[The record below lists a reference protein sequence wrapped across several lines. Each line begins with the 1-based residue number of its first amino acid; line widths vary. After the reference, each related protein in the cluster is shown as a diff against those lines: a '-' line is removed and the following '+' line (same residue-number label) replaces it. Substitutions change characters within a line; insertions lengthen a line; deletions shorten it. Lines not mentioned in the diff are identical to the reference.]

1 MRATKDSGISWL
13 GEYPS
18 DWELKKIKYCLQE
31 RVEKNNPV
39 RTTEILSLTAKQGV
53 IPYDQKEGGGNKP
66 KEDVSAYRLAYP
78 GDIVMNSMNILSGSV
93 GLSQYFGCV
102 SPVYYMLRPWKV
114 TEDVRYYNYTFQTT
128 MFQRSLFGLGNGIL
142 IKESGN
148 GKLNTIR
155 MRIPMDKFG
164 ELFIPVAPIDE
175 QQRIADFL
183 DAKCAKIDALVADI
197 QSQIDTLEQY
207 KRSVITET
215 VTKGLN
221 PDAEMKDSGIEWV
234 GEIPAHWLVHPV
246 YYYYGERKN
255 KNYLGKEDNL
265 LSLSYGRVVRKDI
278 NTSDGLLPESF
289 NTYNIVETGDI
300 IIRPTDLQND
310 KRSLRTGLVK
320 EHGIITSAYIDLCP
334 IKQVDSRYFY
344 FLLHAYDVMKVF
356 YNMGNGV
363 RQGLNYSEFSRLM
376 VFEPPYEEQVAIA
389 DYLETKV
396 IEVDAIIERKKE
408 QMSVLNA
415 YKRSL
420 IFEYV
425 TGKKEV
431 RNETADAIVALNPHI
446 ILLGIINDRIGKK
459 HTRGKVQLQKLL
471 YLLDIHVGMNV
482 NTKYYRYEHGPYDR
496 QLNCYIDVLIK
507 NRWYEQRH
515 DNGEILIKGKNHDEF
530 VRKYKNQFREK
541 QMEINQLIDALRDM
555 KTSQLERIATLYA
568 VWNDFILE
576 GESHPTDEKIL
587 HEVVTN
593 WTANKANPQ
602 DGTWKLS
609 LEKMKK
615 LGIIPTGKGLHTSRK
630 PMRKAENE

>member
-1 MRATKDSGISWL
+1 MREMKDSGIEWI
-13 GEYPS
+13 GKVPVE
-18 DWELKKIKYCLQE
+18 WKID
-31 RVEKNNPV
+31 NPQYHFSQ
-39 RTTEILSLTAKQGV
+39 RKDRAKQGV
-53 IPYDQKEGGGNKP
+53 VQLTASQKYGVITQTEYMERTGANIVTVQKDFDILKLVCAGDFVIHMRSFQGGLEYSEKTGSIS
-66 KEDVSAYRLAYP
+66 SAY
-78 GDIVMNSMNILSGSV
+78 VMLIPSDTIRE
-93 GLSQYFGCV
+93 
-102 SPVYYMLRPWKV
+102 P
-114 TEDVRYYNYTFQTT
+114 RYYKWFFKSSNYIDALSSTSNLVRDGQAMRWSNFVQLPI
-128 MFQRSLFGLGNGIL
+128 LFPTA
-142 IKESGN
+142 E
-148 GKLNTIR
+148 
-155 MRIPMDKFG
+155 
-164 ELFIPVAPIDE
+164 E

-183 DAKCAKIDALVADI
+183 DTKCAEIDALVADI
-197 QSQIDTLEQY
+197 QTQIDTLEQY
-207 KRSVITET
+207 KKSIITET

-221 PDAEMKDSGIEWV
+221 PDVEMKDSGIEWV
-234 GEIPAHWLVHPV
+234 GKIPAHWLVHPV

-265 LSLSYGRVVRKDI
+265 LSLSYGKVVRKDI

-289 NTYNIVETGDI
+289 NTYNIVEMGDI

-334 IKQVDSRYFY
+334 LKQVDSRYFH

-496 QLNCYIDVLIK
+496 QLDCYIDVLIK
-507 NRWYEQRH
+507 NRWYERRH

-630 PMRKAENE
+630 PMRKVENE